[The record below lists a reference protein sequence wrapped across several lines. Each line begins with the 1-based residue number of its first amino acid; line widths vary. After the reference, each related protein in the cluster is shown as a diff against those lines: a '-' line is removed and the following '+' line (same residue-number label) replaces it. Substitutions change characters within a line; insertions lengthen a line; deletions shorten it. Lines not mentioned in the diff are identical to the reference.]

1 MSEQTLSNL
10 SNSKIKSN
18 FDIKD
23 IKVNKSEDKLKE
35 LKEVTN
41 KFESI
46 FINQILKQARNSKL
60 AKGIFDSD
68 AEKTFNSM
76 IDQKYSEILSE
87 KTNLGISEALYKQF
101 KSHINP
107 GNKK

>member
-1 MSEQTLSNL
+1 MSEQTLYNL
-10 SNSKIKSN
+10 SYSKIKLN
-18 FDIKD
+18 YDIKD
-23 IKVNKSEDKLKE
+23 IKTNKSEDKLKE

-46 FINQILKQARNSKL
+46 FINQILKQARKSKL

-101 KSHINP
+101 KSHIDS
-107 GNKK
+107 GSRK

>member
-1 MSEQTLSNL
+1 MSEQTISNF
-10 SNSKIKSN
+10 SHSKIKSN
-18 FDIKD
+18 LD
-23 IKVNKSEDKLKE
+23 IKVIKINKSEDKLKE
-35 LKEVTN
+35 LKDVTN

-87 KTNLGISEALYKQF
+87 KTNLGISEALFNQF
-101 KSHINP
+101 KSHIDS
-107 GNKK
+107 GSRK

>member
-1 MSEQTLSNL
+1 MSDQKLSKL

-23 IKVNKSEDKLKE
+23 IKINKSVDKLKE

-87 KTNLGISEALYKQF
+87 KTNLGISEALFNQF
-101 KSHINP
+101 KSHIDL
-107 GNKK
+107 GSRK

>member
-1 MSEQTLSNL
+1 MSEQTLSNF
-10 SNSKIKSN
+10 SYSKIKSN

-101 KSHINP
+101 KSHIVS
-107 GNKK
+107 GSRK

>member
-1 MSEQTLSNL
+1 MSEQISSNF
-10 SNSKIKSN
+10 SYSKIKSN

-23 IKVNKSEDKLKE
+23 ININKSKDTLKE
-35 LKEVTN
+35 LKDVTN

-101 KSHINP
+101 KSHIDS
-107 GNKK
+107 GSRK

>member
-1 MSEQTLSNL
+1 MSEQTISNF
-10 SNSKIKSN
+10 SHSKIKSN
-18 FDIKD
+18 LD
-23 IKVNKSEDKLKE
+23 IKVIKINKSEDKFKE
-35 LKEVTN
+35 LKDVTN

-87 KTNLGISEALYKQF
+87 KTNLGISEALFNQF
-101 KSHINP
+101 KSHIDS
-107 GNKK
+107 GSRK